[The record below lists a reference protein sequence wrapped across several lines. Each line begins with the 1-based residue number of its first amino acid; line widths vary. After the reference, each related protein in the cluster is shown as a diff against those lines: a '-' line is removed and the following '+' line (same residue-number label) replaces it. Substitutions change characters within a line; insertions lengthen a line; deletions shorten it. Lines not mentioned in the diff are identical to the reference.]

1 MNVLLVAFR
10 RIWRLLPHFTTL
22 TLLLLLS
29 YRLASNLRF
38 LRRAHRQSLQA
49 PLLLPSVSVLVPARN
64 ETATITA
71 CVTSLLHQEYPN
83 VEVIVLND
91 ASTDDT
97 GEQLDRLA
105 AIYPQLKVIHAGDNL
120 PIGWN
125 GKSYACR
132 RLAEHA
138 KGEWLLFTDADTQHM
153 PQSVTRGIAQAIALN
168 ADLLSAFPFQQTLTW
183 AERIVV
189 SFIVDFVP
197 LLTLDLRAICAG
209 EGIQSAANGQYLLVR
224 ASAYHSV
231 GGHASIY
238 HQTLDD
244 FALAKQFRANGYRI
258 ALVDGKELLCC
269 RMYHN
274 AREVWNGF
282 SRSLMLGL
290 DNSTLERH
298 SFGWMALFAWG
309 YASLFVN
316 PFHGL
321 FFANQRWLAL
331 IEIFWLVMLRALA
344 NWHLK
349 RPLYELFTTP
359 LAAWGVMAL
368 GTAAIYRRWQGKTIS
383 WKGRFYTN

>member
-1 MNVLLVAFR
+1 MNALIVAFR
-10 RIWRLLPHFTTL
+10 RIRWILPHFTAL

-38 LRRAHRQSLQA
+38 LRWAHRQSLH
-49 PLLLPSVSVLVPARN
+49 PPRLSPVVSVLVPARN
-64 ETATITA
+64 EAATITA
-71 CVTSLLHQEYPN
+71 CITSLLDQDYPN
-83 VEVIVLND
+83 VEIIVLND

-105 AIYPQLKVIHAGDNL
+105 GIHSRLKIIHASDNL
-120 PIGWN
+120 PAGWN
-125 GKSYACR
+125 GKSYACQ
-132 RLAEHA
+132 RLAEQA
-138 KGEWLLFTDADTQHM
+138 KGEWLLFTDADTQHTQ
-153 PQSVTRGIAQAIALN
+153 QSVTRGIAQAIALN

-183 AERIVV
+183 AERLVV
-189 SFIVDFVP
+189 SFIIDFVP
-197 LLTLDLRAICAG
+197 LLTLDFRAICASVG
-209 EGIQSAANGQYLLVR
+209 TQSAANGQYLLVR
-224 ASAYHSV
+224 ASAYYRV

-258 ALVDGKELLCC
+258 ALVAGRDLLRC

-290 DNSTLERH
+290 ENSTLEKY
-298 SFGWMALFAWG
+298 SLGWMVLFAWG

-316 PFHGL
+316 PFYSV
-321 FFANQRWLAL
+321 FFASQRWLAL
-331 IEIFWLVMLRALA
+331 IEIFWLVALRALT

-349 RPLYELFTTP
+349 RPLHELFTTP
-359 LAAWGVMAL
+359 LAAWAVMAL
-368 GTAAIYRRWQGKTIS
+368 GIAAVYRRWQGKTIN